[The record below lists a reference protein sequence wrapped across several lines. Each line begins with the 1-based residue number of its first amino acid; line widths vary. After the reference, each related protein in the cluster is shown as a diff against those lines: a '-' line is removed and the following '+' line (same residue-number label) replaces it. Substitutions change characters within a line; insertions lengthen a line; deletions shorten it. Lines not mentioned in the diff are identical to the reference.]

1 MNSIEVPIFDRVYQA
16 VRSEYPDCAI
26 YNDRPQSIAKFP
38 AVSVIE
44 QDNTTYTRARDIEQT
59 EAYSEIM
66 YQIDV
71 FADNQAGG
79 KTLCKK
85 IAAIVDS
92 VFVGLRFTRMSFSP
106 MPNTE
111 PNVIRYTGRYRAV
124 VSRPVNEGTDSQGL
138 PELNYYLYRR

>member
-1 MNSIEVPIFDRVYQA
+1 MNSIEVPILDRVYQA
-16 VRSEYPDCAI
+16 VRAEYPDCAI
-26 YNDRPQSIAKFP
+26 YNDRPQLMAKFP

-44 QDNTTYTRARDIEQT
+44 QDNATYTRARDIEQT

>member
-26 YNDRPQSIAKFP
+26 YNDRPQSMAKFP

-44 QDNTTYTRARDIEQT
+44 QDNATYTRARDIEQT

-106 MPNTE
+106 MPNME